1 MTGFS
6 SGITYSYRLRAKDII
21 GYGPYS
27 EILSIVPK
35 ALPDKTET
43 PETVV
48 EDIRVKISWK
58 KPGGNGAVINKFRVY
73 IKIKDGTF

>member
-1 MTGFS
+1 M
-6 SGITYSYRLRAKDII
+6 RARDII

-35 ALPDKTET
+35 ALPDKAEI

-48 EDIRVKISWK
+48 EDIRVKI
-58 KPGGNGAVINKFRVY
+58 
-73 IKIKDGTF
+73 